1 VSYPWNWPA
10 EAYPGFVKHTA
21 RTAVPELVRIS
32 AGRHPNDPGE
42 YGFERISFTFTNGF
56 PSYRF
61 LFDGTLVADPSGR
74 TVPLLCPAGGPL
86 TIVFS
91 NAQAHTSTLPVRS
104 SIVAQPARPLAF
116 HRLVDYAQAGDFE
129 GVLTYGLGMSIDI
142 PHSNP
147 EYAIRV
153 VEVETV
159 SSTGMHSYV
168 VAFDVQL
175 GLVARH

>member
-1 VSYPWNWPA
+1 MA
-10 EAYPGFVKHTA
+10 DPGVVKHTA
-21 RTAVPELVRIS
+21 RTTVPALIRIS
-32 AGRHPNDPGE
+32 AGQHPNDPGE

-74 TVPLLCPAGGPL
+74 AVAILSPAGGPL

-129 GVLTYGLGMSIDI
+129 GVLTYGLGMSIDT
-142 PHSNP
+142 PHANP
-147 EYAIRV
+147 QYLIRV

-159 SSTGMHSYV
+159 SSTGAHRYV

-175 GLVARH
+175 GPVAQH